1 MRRPSSRSA
10 PFYGWIIAGVLGLF
24 GAVGVGLGVNFALFI
39 EPISRDLG
47 WSAST
52 FGWALSLRLLMLLA
66 AGPVIGRII
75 DVRGPRI
82 PVIGGVLVAGA
93 LTLWLSRL
101 AEPWELILVF
111 ILMGLVGMGRAND
124 LQASASIAKWFVRRR
139 GAAMGI
145 ALAGT
150 PLGVVVYYP
159 LTQTLIERI
168 GWRDAFTV
176 LALSGMAIVVPL
188 GLLLRRQPEDMGL
201 LPDGEPFGAESAAR
215 ASIRERP
222 SFTRREA
229 MRTRTFWLM
238 LAGFTAMAYGM
249 STLSI
254 FRVPHFIERG
264 LSPTII
270 ALSIAS
276 DAIVAVI
283 VSVVLGRS
291 LDRLPHR
298 GVLMAGL
305 AVGMLCAVALI
316 RVDGLFWLFTAN
328 FCYAIG
334 FQSGYVAQSLI
345 WAGRFGRVHQG
356 DLQGFTIPVTAGI
369 GALAF
374 PVTGYLRDLTGAY
387 TPAWAVAIGSLA
399 LAGVLLLAANPHPQ
413 LPRTSPRSGSSST
426 LHK

>member
-1 MRRPSSRSA
+1 
-10 PFYGWIIAGVLGLF
+10 
-24 GAVGVGLGVNFALFI
+24 
-39 EPISRDLG
+39 
-47 WSAST
+47 
-52 FGWALSLRLLMLLA
+52 
-66 AGPVIGRII
+66 
-75 DVRGPRI
+75 
-82 PVIGGVLVAGA
+82 
-93 LTLWLSRL
+93 
-101 AEPWELILVF
+101 
-111 ILMGLVGMGRAND
+111 
-124 LQASASIAKWFVRRR
+124 
-139 GAAMGI
+139 
-145 ALAGT
+145 
-150 PLGVVVYYP
+150 
-159 LTQTLIERI
+159 
-168 GWRDAFTV
+168 
-176 LALSGMAIVVPL
+176 
-188 GLLLRRQPEDMGL
+188 
-201 LPDGEPFGAESAAR
+201 
-215 ASIRERP
+215 
-222 SFTRREA
+222 
-229 MRTRTFWLM
+229 M

-356 DLQGFTIPVTAGI
+356 DLQGFTIPVTVGV

-426 LHK
+426 LRK